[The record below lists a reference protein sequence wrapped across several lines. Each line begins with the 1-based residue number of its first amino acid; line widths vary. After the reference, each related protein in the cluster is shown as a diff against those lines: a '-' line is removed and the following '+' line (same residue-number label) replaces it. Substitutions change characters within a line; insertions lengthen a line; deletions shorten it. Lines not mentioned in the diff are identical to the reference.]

1 MKRDKCVFLDRDGTL
16 IQDKG
21 YVYQK
26 KDLTFL
32 YGVPQALKILKRK
45 GFKLIVITNQS
56 GVSRGY
62 FTLRDVHAFHQYM
75 NRCLRIEA
83 GVEID
88 DFFVCPHLPS
98 GCIAPYNI
106 LCDCRKP
113 KPGLIYKAMEKYPI
127 DISASYMVGDKL
139 TDIWLGYSLPLKGV
153 YSITDDHSLLRY
165 ANCMI

>member
-1 MKRDKCVFLDRDGTL
+1 MKRDKCVFFDRDGTL

-62 FTLRDVHAFHQYM
+62 FTLRDVHAFHQ
-75 NRCLRIEA
+75 
-83 GVEID
+83 
-88 DFFVCPHLPS
+88 
-98 GCIAPYNI
+98 
-106 LCDCRKP
+106 
-113 KPGLIYKAMEKYPI
+113 
-127 DISASYMVGDKL
+127 
-139 TDIWLGYSLPLKGV
+139 
-153 YSITDDHSLLRY
+153 
-165 ANCMI
+165 

>member
-1 MKRDKCVFLDRDGTL
+1 MKRDKCVFFDRDGTL

-62 FTLRDVHAFHQYM
+62 FTLRD
-75 NRCLRIEA
+75 
-83 GVEID
+83 VEID

-165 ANCMI
+165 AKCMI